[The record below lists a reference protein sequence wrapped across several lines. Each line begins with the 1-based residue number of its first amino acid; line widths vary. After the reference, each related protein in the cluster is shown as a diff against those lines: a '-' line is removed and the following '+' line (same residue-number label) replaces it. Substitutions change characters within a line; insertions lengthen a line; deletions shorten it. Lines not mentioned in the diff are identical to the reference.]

1 MKTMMKRMLVALA
14 AVSAVP
20 AVWAY
25 AQVENVRLTQKKSTR
40 AITVLYDLIG
50 ESAVVTFDVLT
61 NGVSIGGANY
71 ANASGD
77 VNAVVTAGLNRE
89 IKWNARSSWPNVE
102 IKEECVSVK
111 VTAWPIDDPPP
122 VMVVDLTRQNGGRT
136 FYEDFSQVPLT
147 VTNDLYKTDR
157 LVFRK
162 IPAKGE
168 VFTMGGTNGLT
179 GGAKPHKVAFTNDFY
194 LGIYEVT
201 QKQLEHLTSLRVA
214 AHTGPW
220 RGSKNFLESEDADCL
235 PADCVS
241 YGAPD
246 KNPQKYYS
254 LMAWNAWSTGILAQ
268 GTRSV
273 YANSIL
279 AHARAYT
286 SLQLDIPTS
295 AQWEFACRAGDS
307 GSYYN
312 GKSEATLGDIAW
324 YSGNS
329 GNVPHPVGTRE
340 PNAWG
345 LYDMIGNVHEWTLDY
360 AYSSAHVIS
369 EYEIDPPGPASH
381 SSNSRVARGKSF
393 ADAAKDCTIWGST
406 GFYVQFYSYDSEVYH
421 TGFRLWAPVSAR

>member
-1 MKTMMKRMLVALA
+1 
-14 AVSAVP
+14 
-20 AVWAY
+20 
-25 AQVENVRLTQKKSTR
+25 
-40 AITVLYDLIG
+40 
-50 ESAVVTFDVLT
+50 
-61 NGVSIGGANY
+61 
-71 ANASGD
+71 
-77 VNAVVTAGLNRE
+77 
-89 IKWNARSSWPNVE
+89 
-102 IKEECVSVK
+102 
-111 VTAWPIDDPPP
+111 
-122 VMVVDLTRQNGGRT
+122 
-136 FYEDFSQVPLT
+136 
-147 VTNDLYKTDR
+147 
-157 LVFRK
+157 
-162 IPAKGE
+162 
-168 VFTMGGTNGLT
+168 VFTVGGTNGLT
-179 GGAKPHKVAFTNDFY
+179 GGLKPHKVAFTNDFY

-254 LMAWNAWSTGILAQ
+254 LMAWNAWNTDTRAQ

-273 YANSIL
+273 YANGIL
-279 AHARAYT
+279 AHARSYT

-295 AQWEFACRAGDS
+295 AQWEFACRAGES
-307 GSYYN
+307 GPYYN

-360 AYSSAHVIS
+360 AYSSQHVIS

-393 ADAAKDCTIWGST
+393 ADTAKDCAIWVST
-406 GFYVQFYSYDSEVYH
+406 GFWVQFYSYDSDVYH
-421 TGFRLWAPVSAR
+421 TGFRLWAPAVAQ

>member
-1 MKTMMKRMLVALA
+1 MSKIFLAVLAALA
-14 AVSAVP
+14 TDGL
-20 AVWAY
+20 WAHV
-25 AQVENVRLTQKKSTR
+25 QVENVRLEQNKSTR
-40 AITVLYDLIG
+40 DVTVLYDLSG
-50 ESAVVTFDVLT
+50 DDAVVTFDVLT
-61 NGVSIGGANY
+61 NGVSIGGANI
-71 ANASGD
+71 ASVYGD
-77 VNAVVTAGLNRE
+77 VNKLVEAGIDRQISWRAL
-89 IKWNARSSWPNVE
+89 SSWPN
-102 IKEECVSVK
+102 IKIKDSSVNVK
-111 VTAWPIDDPPP
+111 VTAWPVDDPPP

-201 QKQLEHLTSLRVA
+201 QKQLEHLTSLRIA
-214 AHTGPW
+214 GHTGPW

-254 LMAWNAWSTGILAQ
+254 LMAWNAWNTDTRAQ

-279 AHARAYT
+279 AHARSYT

-295 AQWEFACRAGDS
+295 AQWEFACRAGES
-307 GSYYN
+307 GPYYN

-369 EYEIDPPGPASH
+369 EYEIDPPGPPSH
-381 SSNSRVARGKSF
+381 SSNSRVARGRSF

-406 GFYVQFYSYDSEVYH
+406 GFYVQFYSYNSDDYH